1 MNAVTLGERKLT
13 ELDYGRLIQL
23 PGAMGVSPLADLL
36 GEAEVVEASDMPED
50 IVTMYAQVQVED
62 LASQRRHCFVLC
74 YPGQT
79 EPRDGYIS
87 VLSPVGMALI
97 GTRVG
102 ALASWHSPSGAQC
115 QAKVLAVVR
124 AA

>member
-1 MNAVTLGERKLT
+1 MNAVSLGERKLT

-23 PGAMGVSPLADLL
+23 PAARGVSPLADLL
-36 GEAEVVEASDMPED
+36 GEAEVLETSRMPQD
-50 IVTMYAQVQVED
+50 VVTMYAQVQVED
-62 LASQRRHCFVLC
+62 LASRRRSRFVLC

-87 VLSPVGMALI
+87 VLSPVGLALI

-102 ALASWHSPSGAQC
+102 TLASWQSPAGAQC
-115 QAKVLAVVR
+115 QAKVLAVAR